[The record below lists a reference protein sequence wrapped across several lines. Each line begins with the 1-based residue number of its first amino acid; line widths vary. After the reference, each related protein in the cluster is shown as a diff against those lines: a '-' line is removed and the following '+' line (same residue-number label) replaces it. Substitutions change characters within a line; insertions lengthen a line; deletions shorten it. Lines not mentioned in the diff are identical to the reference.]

1 VIDLFTDVVFITWSS
16 ISHVYVFGSLLRK
29 LLRQID
35 VYDST
40 EGLFFLGGGGG
51 FSWAFFFLRW
61 GEFLWGVVL

>member
-51 FSWAFFFLRW
+51 YSVSVFL
-61 GEFLWGVVL
+61 